1 MPFPLSDPNGT
12 RTHDLCR
19 DRATSYSSRLWGRIK
34 HISLARTHMPDAS
47 ADCSFLPHLCQCRN
61 AAQNVIRCYFSL
73 LSSSFHSWVM
83 STATLLSKP
92 LPNIYRLWLLIRL
105 LFSSLLFMFPLLF
118 TKCAGS
124 FLSSQWLTIHHTP
137 GRIRTHT
144 AQILSLLSP
153 AVGLLEQNHHRGS
166 RTPSFWFVAKCFIH

>member
-1 MPFPLSDPNGT
+1 
-12 RTHDLCR
+12 
-19 DRATSYSSRLWGRIK
+19 
-34 HISLARTHMPDAS
+34 MPDAS

-61 AAQNVIRCYFSL
+61 AAQNVIRCCSSFLSYFPLTGESTAAHL
-73 LSSSFHSWVM
+73 PKPLSNYLSSFDY
-83 STATLLSKP
+83 P
-92 LPNIYRLWLLIRL
+92 RL